1 MNYCKDDEIRFQDRL
16 TALLIVAVLMAAIWA
31 SLGSWKKER
40 TVNEIVEFDVES
52 IAVEDTVPLPE
63 IETREALLPEI
74 LPPLYEPPLP
84 PLQGEV

>member
-16 TALLIVAVLMAAIWA
+16 TAFFIVAVLVAAIVA
-31 SLGSWKKER
+31 SLGSWKKDR

-52 IAVEDTVPLPE
+52 IIIEDSMPLPE